1 MEEGWHR
8 RGRGVRR
15 IYPGAAQ
22 AGCHGESY
30 LSASMLP
37 VLRVPLI
44 GRQRELT
51 ALGAALQR
59 ARTGEGSVHILTGEG
74 GVGKTRI
81 AESVIERARELGFLA
96 VVSRSYPVETGIPY
110 ALFGDGFV
118 PLLREMSPAALQT
131 ISRGATAELSLLFPT
146 LRTESSARL
155 SGDSADLKP
164 RLLDAF
170 AQLLHRLA
178 DKQPLLLVLENLHW
192 ADPSSLDLFH
202 FVART
207 AAQHPLMVLASYN
220 EVHREENR
228 SLRLVEQSLHSL
240 GVLAKHPVKA
250 LTRAESGAMVSA
262 IFSESPETVGDF
274 AERVHDRTRGNPFF
288 IEETLKAL
296 VRAGRLRKEGEH
308 WVGWSTQQLSLP
320 DSIRDALSLRY
331 DRMSESAQQIV
342 QIAAAAGAQ
351 VSHALLRKLAGL
363 GEPDLLGAIDELLKE
378 RVFEEVDG
386 PAGAAYSFNHP
397 LLQEMLYAELARARV
412 SALHGQI
419 AEAMESLYG
428 EHALDRAEELAVH
441 FGRAGLP
448 ELTPRAIRYLTAA
461 GRMALA
467 RGAAREAAESLAA
480 ALALVEGSG
489 DVGALEE
496 VLELLGRARHRLGD
510 YAGASVLWRRAV
522 ALASARGALT
532 LVASLERRLGV
543 AALRLGDLPAARVHL
558 DQGLRAAESANDS
571 ARTASLHLARS
582 TLFMESGEGAEAE
595 REGMLALALAES
607 EGDPALLAR
616 VHQALQGLT
625 VWRGPSERVAEHA
638 SRALAF
644 ATTAGDAQTAWQT
657 EWVSAYHAGL
667 TGDAAGT
674 AARLA
679 EASRIAEDL
688 RSPLLRLW
696 TAEVAIEYRSGIGE
710 WSAALDLGD
719 RTIADARAFGQRRL
733 LPRLLVW
740 TSLIHCGRGDLE
752 LAKARI
758 DEAWMLSGADR
769 LAEGLPVNLHAV
781 VPAHVGLGY
790 YHLYRRDFRAALAV
804 GERGLELADRSGYEV
819 LAVHRLLPLLAE
831 ASLWLGDW
839 ERSERYGNR
848 MREASDRLGHPL
860 ARAWADACVA
870 LQRMLQGDVADALTQ
885 LREAADALE
894 AIPFVEH
901 AARLRRRLADALI
914 KAGDI
919 PAARD
924 ELRRVHDVF
933 QRLGARLAVDDV
945 RERLRD
951 IGDKPPKRVSTVGA
965 GFGALTPREFEIAK
979 LIGQRLSNAA
989 IGRSL
994 GISARTVGTHLANIF
1009 KKVDVD
1015 NSRVKLGDLVREL
1028 GLMQPESPA
1037 TL

>member
-1 MEEGWHR
+1 
-8 RGRGVRR
+8 
-15 IYPGAAQ
+15 
-22 AGCHGESY
+22 
-30 LSASMLP
+30 MLP
-37 VLRVPLI
+37 VSRVPLI

-51 ALGAALQR
+51 ALGTALQR
-59 ARTGEGSVHILTGEG
+59 ARTGEGSAHILTGEG

-81 AESVIERARELGFLA
+81 AEAVVEKARERGFVA
-96 VVSRSYPVETGIPY
+96 IVSRSYPVETGIPY

-118 PLLREMSPAALQT
+118 PFLREMSPAALQT
-131 ISRGATAELSLLFPT
+131 LSRGATAELSLLFPT
-146 LRTESSARL
+146 LRAESAPRL
-155 SGDSADLKP
+155 PGDSADLKP

-170 AQLLHRLA
+170 AQFLHRLA
-178 DKQPLLLVLENLHW
+178 QKQPLLVVLENLHW
-192 ADPSSLDLFH
+192 ADPSSLDLYH

-207 AAQHPLMVLASYN
+207 ATQHPLVLLGSYN
-220 EVHREENR
+220 DAQREENR
-228 SLRLVEQSLHSL
+228 SLRLVEQSLQSL
-240 GVLAKHPVKA
+240 GVLTKHPVKA

-262 IFSESPETVGDF
+262 IFGESAETVGDF
-274 AERVHDRTRGNPFF
+274 SERVHDRTRGNPFF

-296 VRAGRLRKEGEH
+296 VQAGRLRKEGEH
-308 WVGWSTQQLSLP
+308 WVGWSTQQLALP

-331 DRMSESAQQIV
+331 DRMSEAAQQVV

-351 VSHALLRKLAGL
+351 VSHALLQKLAGL
-363 GEPDLLGAIDELLKE
+363 DEPALLGAIDELLKE
-378 RVFEEVDG
+378 RAVEEVEG
-386 PAGAAYSFNHP
+386 PSGAAYSFNHP

-419 AEAMESLYG
+419 AEALESLYG
-428 EHALDRAEELAVH
+428 DRALEHAEELAVH
-441 FGRAGLP
+441 FGRANSP
-448 ELTPRAIRYLTAA
+448 ELAPRAIRYLTAA

-467 RGAAREAAESLAA
+467 RGAGREAAESLAA
-480 ALALVEGSG
+480 ALALVERN
-489 DVGALEE
+489 DERAALEE
-496 VLELLGRARHRLGD
+496 VLELLGRARNRIGD
-510 YAGASVLWRRAV
+510 YAGASALWRRAV
-522 ALASARGALT
+522 ALASARGASA

-543 AALRLGDLPAARVHL
+543 AALRLGDFQAAREHL
-558 DQGLRAAESANDS
+558 DRGLAAAITANEPS
-571 ARTASLHLARS
+571 RTASLHLARA
-582 TLFMESGEGAEAE
+582 TLCMETGEGAEAE
-595 REGMLALALAES
+595 REATLALGLAES
-607 EGDPALLAR
+607 VGDPALLAR
-616 VHQALQGLT
+616 VHQALQGLA

-638 SRALAF
+638 NRALAY
-644 ATTAGDAQTAWQT
+644 ATTAGDAQTAWQA
-657 EWVSAYHAGL
+657 EWVSAFHAGL
-667 TGDAAGT
+667 TGDAPAT

-710 WSAALDLGD
+710 WSAALELGD
-719 RTIADARAFGQRRL
+719 RTIADARAFGQRPL

-769 LAEGLPVNLHAV
+769 LGEGLPVNLHAV

-790 YHLYRRDFRAALAV
+790 YHLYRRDFRTALAV

-819 LAVHRLLPLLAE
+819 WAVHRLLPLVAE
-831 ASLWLGDW
+831 SSLWLRDW
-839 ERSERYGNR
+839 ERSERYGIR
-848 MREASDRLGHPL
+848 MRDAAERLGHPL
-860 ARAWADACVA
+860 AKAWADACFA
-870 LQRMLQGDVADALTQ
+870 LQRMLQGDYADALTQ
-885 LREAADALE
+885 LREAADALD

-901 AARLRRRLADALI
+901 AARLRRKLADALI
-914 KAGDI
+914 TAGDV

-924 ELRRVHDVF
+924 ELRRIHDVF
-933 QRLGARLAVDDV
+933 QRLGARLALDDV
-945 RERLRD
+945 RERLRE

-989 IGRSL
+989 IGRIL

-1015 NSRVKLGDLVREL
+1015 SSRVKLGDLVREL
-1028 GLMQPESPA
+1028 GLVQPETPA
-1037 TL
+1037 AP